1 MSTELPNLTLPG
13 PEEEQA
19 DSPACH
25 AGDSGGS
32 TRRDRQIMGL
42 YINWEMASLAR
53 KRFGVR
59 IPVGPPYKSSY
70 LRFL

>member
-1 MSTELPNLTLPG
+1 MSTELPNLTLHG

-32 TRRDRQIMGL
+32 TRRDRHMRVVDSDF
-42 YINWEMASLAR
+42 ASFIQL
-53 KRFGVR
+53 K
-59 IPVGPPYKSSY
+59 IISIKTLP
-70 LRFL
+70 